1 MADSDLDFQL
11 WLKSRWDGDAM
22 KAAQADF
29 KKTERAAKDTDESMS
44 KMGSGAA
51 AGLKAALGEL
61 LAIAAVL
68 KELKEG
74 FHEVTAQEQAFNRL
88 GDAAARFGGNAE
100 DLNTQFQKLATTIQ
114 EKSGLDDDALYLA
127 MVKVYQATGDMNEA
141 MGQAALAADVAR
153 GRNISLEEALTLV
166 NNVAVG

>member
-44 KMGSGAA
+44 KMGAGAA

-61 LAIAAVL
+61 LAIATIL
-68 KELKEG
+68 NELKEG
-74 FHEVTAQEQAFNRL
+74 FTEVTAQEQAFNRL
-88 GDAAARFGGNAE
+88 SDAAARFGANAE
-100 DLNTQFQKLATTIQ
+100 I
-114 EKSGLDDDALYLA
+114 
-127 MVKVYQATGDMNEA
+127 
-141 MGQAALAADVAR
+141 
-153 GRNISLEEALTLV
+153 GRAHV
-166 NNVAVG
+166 